1 MTLLSYQV
9 FKTVVEQ
16 GSFQKASEVLGITPS
31 AISHAVA
38 SMESELGTS
47 LFIRSKSGITLTS
60 FGRNLL
66 PYVNAVLTSDQTLQQ
81 AISEF
86 SGTKSGKVTLG
97 TFSSACTNWVPD
109 ILHTFRKKNP
119 DIVVDIYEGTYG
131 DVKQWLRSGIIDFGF
146 QSYSASD
153 DLPFEPLHLDPL
165 LCVLPKGHPKKEPL
179 DYITFDE
186 IRHMPFIMLQ
196 ETVDSDIKDYLKNH
210 QITYRSNCHI
220 EDDLSAL
227 VMVESGFGYAVM
239 PEMVLKGIPYNIDT
253 YPFEEAG
260 YRLVGLTTL
269 DYNGMSPA
277 ARSLYDTIISMY
289 QQEDIKAKM
298 NSYLN
303 RSAL

>member
-9 FKTVVEQ
+9 FKAVVEQ

-31 AISHAVA
+31 AVSHAVA
-38 SMESELGTS
+38 SMEHELGTS
-47 LFIRSKSGITLTS
+47 LFIRSKSGNTLTS

-66 PYVNAVLTSDQTLQQ
+66 PYVNAVLTSEQTLQQ

-86 SGTKSGKVTLG
+86 SGTKSGKVALG
-97 TFSSACTNWVPD
+97 TFSSTCTNWVPD
-109 ILHTFRKKNP
+109 ILHAFRKKNP
-119 DIVVDIYEGTYG
+119 DIEVDIYEGTYG
-131 DVKQWLRSGIIDFGF
+131 DIKQWLRTGIIDFGF
-146 QSYSASD
+146 QSLSASD

-165 LCVLPKGHPKKEPL
+165 LCILPKGHKKKAPL

-186 IRHMPFIMLQ
+186 IRYMPFIMLQ

-210 QITYRSNCHI
+210 QITYSSNCHI

-239 PEMVLKGIPYNIDT
+239 PEMVLKGIPYEIDT
-253 YPFEEAG
+253 YPFEEPG
-260 YRLVGLTTL
+260 YRIVGLTTL

-277 ARSLYDTIISMY
+277 ARALYDTIVSMY
-289 QQEDIKAKM
+289 RQEDIESRITASM
-298 NSYLN
+298 N